1 MVQDLLY
8 VLFYVFSNFFWGFM
22 TFLANKSSIG
32 GL

>member
-8 VLFYVFSNFFWGFM
+8 VLFYVFSNFFWGNGP
-22 TFLANKSSIG
+22 LYANKSSIG